1 MPAKAKSP
9 TKAKRD
15 AALFEKFKAALFEE
29 LRWSDDETVKVDEV
43 KLIELFERYF
53 KSKDYPY

>member
-1 MPAKAKSP
+1 MPEKPKASH
-9 TKAKRD
+9 KAERD
-15 AALFEKFKAALFEE
+15 AASFEKFKAVLFKEF
-29 LRWSDDETVKVDEV
+29 LWSSDETVKVDEV

>member
-9 TKAKRD
+9 TKAEKD
-15 AALFEKFKAALFEE
+15 AALFEKFKAVLFEE
-29 LRWSDDETVKVDEV
+29 FLWGSDETVKVDEV

>member
-9 TKAKRD
+9 TKAEKD
-15 AALFEKFKAALFEE
+15 AASFEKFKAVLFEE
-29 LRWSDDETVKVDEV
+29 FLWSGDETVKVDEV